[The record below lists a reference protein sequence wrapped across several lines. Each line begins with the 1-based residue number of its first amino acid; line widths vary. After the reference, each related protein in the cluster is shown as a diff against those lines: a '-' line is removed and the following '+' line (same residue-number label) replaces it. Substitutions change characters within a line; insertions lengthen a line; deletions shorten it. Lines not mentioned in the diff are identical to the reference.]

1 MEGQFYKLPQ
11 GIFSEKYSGI
21 SSDGKLLYALMLDRM
36 KLSEM
41 NGWRDERCRVYIIFT
56 RDEACRVLGFG
67 KDKAARVYSELEA
80 AGLIEQKK
88 QYLARPTLIYVNE
101 ISGREDGSFD
111 VVNGGIQLTENTA
124 SKAGKSK
131 VQTVGKAASIKTYH
145 NQNEN
150 SQTENIKTYPNL
162 TGVNDVTGISDS
174 TNLKEHLDEV
184 LELDTLKA
192 RYPLSAGSLEE
203 IRDIIAEVIA
213 LRRRVTFEGKT
224 VPAEAAAERFR
235 KLTSENICM
244 VLDALS
250 QTESDIRRIDAY
262 IATALYGSTFTVMSR
277 NEVGWKS
284 LG

>member
-1 MEGQFYKLPQ
+1 MENQFYKLPQ

-41 NGWRDERCRVYIIFT
+41 NGWCDGHGRVYIIFT

-67 KDKAARVYSELEA
+67 KDKAARVYSELET

-101 ISGREDGSFD
+101 ISGRGDGSSD
-111 VVNGGIQLTENTA
+111 TVNDGVQAAEKSA
-124 SKAGKSK
+124 SRAGKSE
-131 VQTVGKAASIKTYH
+131 VQADGKAASIKTYP

-150 SQTENIKTYPNL
+150 SQLKNIKTYPNQ
-162 TGVNDVTGISDS
+162 TSVNDMTGISDS
-174 TNLKEHLDEV
+174 TYLDEV
-184 LELDTLKA
+184 LELDMLKA

-213 LRRRVTFEGKT
+213 LRRRVTFEGKV
-224 VPAEAAAERFR
+224 VPEKTAAERFR

-277 NEVGWKS
+277 NEVGWKNF
-284 LG
+284 

>member
-11 GIFSEKYSGI
+11 GIFSEKYSVI
-21 SSDGKLLYALMLDRM
+21 SSEGKLLYALMLDRV

-41 NGWRDERCRVYIIFT
+41 NGWCDERGRVYIIFT

-101 ISGREDGSFD
+101 ISEREGGSFEG
-111 VVNGGIQLTENTA
+111 VNSGIQSAENAA
-124 SKAGKSK
+124 SSAGKSEI
-131 VQTVGKAASIKTYH
+131 QAVGESASIKTYL
-145 NQNEN
+145 
-150 SQTENIKTYPNL
+150 ENIKTYPNQ
-162 TGVNDVTGISDS
+162 TSVNDVTRISDS

-184 LELDTLKA
+184 LELDMLKS

-213 LRRRVTFEGKT
+213 LRRRVTFEGKV
-224 VPAEAAAERFR
+224 VPAETAAERFR
-235 KLTSENICM
+235 KLTAENICM

-262 IATALYGSTFTVMSR
+262 ISTALYGSTFTVMSR

>member
-1 MEGQFYKLPQ
+1 MENQFYKLPQ

-41 NGWRDERCRVYIIFT
+41 NGWCDGHGRVYIIFT

-101 ISGREDGSFD
+101 ISGRKDGSFD
-111 VVNGGIQLTENTA
+111 VVNGGIQLTEKAA
-124 SKAGKSK
+124 SSARISE
-131 VQTVGKAASIKTYH
+131 VQADGKAASIKTYH

-150 SQTENIKTYPNL
+150 SQLENIKTYPNQ

-174 TNLKEHLDEV
+174 THLDEV
-184 LELDTLKA
+184 LELDMLKA

-213 LRRRVTFEGKT
+213 LRRRVTFEGKV
-224 VPAEAAAERFR
+224 VPAETAAERFR

>member
-1 MEGQFYKLPQ
+1 MENQFYKLPQ

-41 NGWRDERCRVYIIFT
+41 NGWCDGHGRVYIIFT
-56 RDEACRVLGFG
+56 REEACRVLGFG

-101 ISGREDGSFD
+101 ISGREGGSSD
-111 VVNGGIQLTENTA
+111 VVGDSVQSAEKSA
-124 SKAGKSK
+124 SNAGKSK
-131 VQTVGKAASIKTYH
+131 VQADGKAASIKTYH

-150 SQTENIKTYPNL
+150 SQLENIKTYPNQ

-213 LRRRVTFEGKT
+213 LRRRVTFEGRVVPEKT
-224 VPAEAAAERFR
+224 AAERFR

>member
-1 MEGQFYKLPQ
+1 M
-11 GIFSEKYSGI
+11 
-21 SSDGKLLYALMLDRM
+21 ALAR
-36 KLSEM
+36 
-41 NGWRDERCRVYIIFT
+41 T
-56 RDEACRVLGFG
+56 RRQ
-67 KDKAARVYSELEA
+67 RIYSELEA
-80 AGLIEQKK
+80 AGLVEQKK

-124 SKAGKSK
+124 SRAGKSEI
-131 VQTVGKAASIKTYH
+131 QAVGKAASIKTYH

-150 SQTENIKTYPNL
+150 SQIENIKTYPNQ

-213 LRRRVTFEGKT
+213 LRRRVTFEGKV
-224 VPAEAAAERFR
+224 VPAETAAERFR
-235 KLTSENICM
+235 KLTAENICM

-262 IATALYGSTFTVMSR
+262 ISTALYGSTFTVMSR

>member
-21 SSDGKLLYALMLDRM
+21 SSDGKLLYALMLDRT

-41 NGWRDERCRVYIIFT
+41 NGWCDGRGRVYIIFT
-56 RDEACRVLGFG
+56 RDEACRMLGFG
-67 KDKAARVYSELEA
+67 KDKAARIYSELEA

-101 ISGREDGSFD
+101 ISGREDSSFD
-111 VVNGGIQLTENTA
+111 AASDGIQSAE
-124 SKAGKSK
+124 
-131 VQTVGKAASIKTYH
+131 KAASSTGKSGVQTDGKTASIKNYH
-145 NQNEN
+145 NQNGNNQLED
-150 SQTENIKTYPNL
+150 IKTYPNQ

-174 TNLKEHLDEV
+174 TNLKENLDGV
-184 LELDTLKA
+184 LELDMLKE

-213 LRRRVTFEGKT
+213 MRRRVTFEGKV
-224 VPAEAAAERFR
+224 VPAVTAAERFR

-277 NEVGWKS
+277 NEVGWRT
-284 LG
+284 L

>member
-1 MEGQFYKLPQ
+1 MEEQFYKLPQ

-36 KLSEM
+36 KLSET
-41 NGWRDERCRVYIIFT
+41 NGWRDGHGRVYIIFT
-56 RDEACRVLGFG
+56 REEACRVLGFG
-67 KDKAARVYSELEA
+67 KDKAARVYSELET

-101 ISGREDGSFD
+101 LSGREGGSSD
-111 VVNGGIQLTENTA
+111 VVGDGIQLAENTA
-124 SKAGKSK
+124 SSAGKSK
-131 VQTVGKAASIKTYH
+131 VQAVGKAASIKTYH

-150 SQTENIKTYPNL
+150 SQLKNIKTYPNQ
-162 TGVNDVTGISDS
+162 TGANDVTGISDS

-213 LRRRVTFEGKT
+213 LRRRVTFEGKV
-224 VPAEAAAERFR
+224 VPAETAAERFR

-277 NEVGWKS
+277 NEVGWKA
-284 LG
+284 L